1 MEMKNHAANGESER
15 ESEREGGEVVS
26 RGGRWRKA
34 DVHAARH
41 AQLGVV
47 IELVTPTDCTHE

>member
-1 MEMKNHAANGESER
+1 MEMKNHAANGK
-15 ESEREGGEVVS
+15 REGE
-26 RGGRWRKA
+26 RGDGSKQGRGREA

>member
-1 MEMKNHAANGESER
+1 MEMKNHAANGERER
-15 ESEREGGEVVS
+15 VRGREEKVVS
-26 RGGRWRKA
+26 RVGRWRKA